1 MRPSNKKGKII
12 TFYSYKGGTGR
23 SMSLA
28 NIACLLAQNK
38 DNDMGILMID
48 WDLEAPGL
56 HRFFKNFIHLNS
68 ENNTKGDENLD
79 AHPGLID
86 FFTELDDLL
95 PVKRTSPLPGAEI
108 MDSFNKL
115 QFKKYIIKTELPGLF
130 LLKAG
135 KFDENY
141 SQKVNRFQWEA
152 LYNKCPMLIQ
162 NFAEYLSQMF
172 SYILIDSRTGITDIG
187 GVCTMLMPEILVA
200 VFTPNKQSLFGAL
213 EVIKQATSYRMDSSD
228 LRPLIVYPLASRIE
242 ASEPQLRET
251 WRLGDKGAGIAG
263 YQTLFEDLFK
273 KIYELE
279 KCDLNEYFNDVQI
292 QHIPRYAYGEDIA
305 VMVERSVDRFSL
317 TASYKSFLDRLL
329 NFSGPWEKYSTSKL
343 ISENAFDDSGEFN
356 KRSFDKKRYDVYFSY
371 NAEIRDKVIS
381 IAKNLKQ
388 KGILPWLH
396 DWELRPGDDLKDL
409 MDDIN
414 EKIDSIII
422 FIGSGGLSRWQ
433 TREIDYFQKKEKRI
447 IPVFIDET
455 KKIPK
460 LPDSLSDLHGLIY
473 KSNDPDAL
481 TKLVWGITGKRNLYE
496 DTKE

>member
-28 NIACLLAQNK
+28 NIACLLAQKK
-38 DNDMGILMID
+38 DNDKGILMID

-56 HRFFKNFIHLNS
+56 HRFFKNFIHLSS
-68 ENNTKGDENLD
+68 ENNTKGDESLD

-86 FFTELDDLL
+86 FFSELDHLL
-95 PVKRTSPLPGAEI
+95 PEAKTSSLPNVEI
-108 MDSFNKL
+108 INYFNKSE
-115 QFKKYIIKTELPGLF
+115 FKNYIIKTELPGLF

-135 KFDENY
+135 RFDENY
-141 SQKVNRFQWEA
+141 SRKVNRFQWEA
-152 LYNKCPMLIQ
+152 FYNKCPMLIQ

-200 VFTPNKQSLFGAL
+200 VFTPNKQSLYGAL
-213 EVIKQATSYRMDSSD
+213 EVIRQATSYRMDSSD

-251 WRLGDKGAGIAG
+251 WRLGDKDAGITG
-263 YQTLFEDLFK
+263 YQTMFEDLFK

-292 QHIPRYAYGEDIA
+292 QHVPRYAYGEDIA
-305 VMVERSVDRFSL
+305 VMVERYVDRFSL
-317 TASYKSFLDRLL
+317 TASYQSFLNRLL

-343 ISENAFDDSGEFN
+343 ISENTSDDS
-356 KRSFDKKRYDVYFSY
+356 DKFKKKSIEKKKYDVYLSY
-371 NAEIRDKVIS
+371 SPEIQDEIIS
-381 IAKNLKQ
+381 IAKELIRN
-388 KGILPWLH
+388 GILTWIDTL
-396 DWELRPGDDLKDL
+396 ELRPGDDIIKAIH
-409 MDDIN
+409 DIIN
-414 EKIDSIII
+414 QTDSFVV
-422 FIGSGGLSRWQ
+422 FIGPKGLSGWQ
-433 TREIDYFQKKEKRI
+433 TEEIKYFLKNNKRI
-447 IPVFIDET
+447 IPVFVEGAENKTPLPAFLKNLSGIFY
-455 KKIPK
+455 KKDDPEAIHK
-460 LPDSLSDLHGLIY
+460 LI
-473 KSNDPDAL
+473 
-481 TKLVWGITGKRNLYE
+481 WGITGKRNFYE

>member
-1 MRPSNKKGKII
+1 MRPLSKKGKII

-38 DNDMGILMID
+38 ENDRGVLMID

-56 HRFFKNFIHLNS
+56 HRFFKNFIHFS
-68 ENNTKGDENLD
+68 DQKDEKGEQALD

-86 FFTELDDLL
+86 FFTELDELIPDKKNSSL
-95 PVKRTSPLPGAEI
+95 RNAEI
-108 MDSFNKL
+108 LDYFNKL
-115 QFKKYIIKTELPGLF
+115 QFKKYIIKTDLPGLF

-141 SQKVNRFQWEA
+141 SLKVNRFQWEA
-152 LYNKCPMLIQ
+152 LYHKCPTLIQ

-172 SYILIDSRTGITDIG
+172 GFILIDSRTGITDIG
-187 GVCTMLMPEILVA
+187 GVCTVLMPEILVT
-200 VFTPNKQSLFGAL
+200 VFTPNKQSLYGVL
-213 EVIKQATSYRMDSSD
+213 EVIKQATSYRIDSSD

-251 WRLGDKGAGIAG
+251 WRLGDKSAGIVG

-273 KIYELE
+273 NIYELE
-279 KCDLNEYFNDVQI
+279 KCDLNDYFNEVQI

-305 VMVERSVDRFSL
+305 VMVERYVDRFSL
-317 TASYKSFLDRLL
+317 TASYKSFLNRVLY
-329 NFSGPWEKYSTSKL
+329 FSGPWEKYSTSKTV
-343 ISENAFDDSGEFN
+343 SENGFDDSGEF
-356 KRSFDKKRYDVYFSY
+356 KKKAIDKKRYDVYFSY
-371 NAEIRDKVIS
+371 TAEIRDQIIS

-388 KGILPWLH
+388 KGIFSWLPDL
-396 DWELRPGDDLKDL
+396 ELRPGDDLKDL
-409 MDDIN
+409 LDDI
-414 EKIDSIII
+414 KDQIDTIVV
-422 FIGSGGLSRWQ
+422 FISSKGLSKWQ
-433 TREIDYFQKKEKRI
+433 TKEIDYFLKEEKRI
-447 IPVFIDET
+447 IPVFIEET
-455 KKIPK
+455 EKIPK

-473 KSNDPDAL
+473 KSDDPETL
-481 TKLVWGITGKRNLYE
+481 TKLVWGITGKRNFYE